1 MEVCLYVVIFNHTAD
16 HFWRMLQT
24 RVQIKYPEVTNRGRQ
39 FMSCETEQPF
49 HVYPE
54 ADMLLSMRSPKSYSS
69 FTEWGKGWADPEI
82 RRQRLQRKRTW
93 KSPKKRKSRKRQPDS
108 NTVRGRLTA
117 KLSKKK

>member
-1 MEVCLYVVIFNHTAD
+1 M
-16 HFWRMLQT
+16 T